1 VDILLYFVLPIA
13 LLALG
18 LPVYVILLLTAGIGI
33 AINPELP
40 LHSMQTVVF
49 GALDSFPLLAIP
61 LFILAGDIMGQG
73 GLATRLIAW
82 VMSLIGGVRGSLAL
96 TAVASST
103 MFGAM
108 SGSSVGCIAAIG
120 RILYPALRS
129 GGYSTA
135 FSGGLIAATGAIDVL
150 IPPSIPMIIYGI
162 AGQQSVP
169 ALFLAGV
176 LPGIMLAVAAALY
189 VLFYARIRMVPLTAK
204 VRWVNVIT
212 TTREASW
219 SLGAPV
225 VILGGIYGGVFTP
238 TEAAGVAVIY
248 AGLVARYVY
257 HELSWKELWRVTVNS
272 MYLCSQVLIIVA
284 ASGLYSW
291 LVTTS
296 GVPQRLVEGIQT
308 YGLSIWQLL
317 VAFNVLLLGVGSLVE
332 PPAAILIL
340 TPLFLPVVQSAGI
353 DPIHFGIIITMNLAI
368 GMFTPP
374 FGLNLFAVHALFRTP
389 LPSLYRGVLPLLGLY
404 LVVLMLITYVP
415 WFSLAPLALLKT
427 GLHP

>member
-1 VDILLYFVLPIA
+1 LDLLLYFVMPVA

-18 LPVYVILLLTAGIGI
+18 IPVYVILMLTAVA
-33 AINPELP
+33 AISTHPDLP
-40 LHSMQTVVF
+40 WQSMQTVIF

-61 LFILAGDIMGQG
+61 LFVLAGDIMGQG
-73 GLATRLIAW
+73 GLAKRLIAW
-82 VMSLIGGVRGSLAL
+82 VMSMIGGVRGSLAL
-96 TAVASST
+96 TAVGSST

-108 SGSSVGCIAAIG
+108 SGSAVGCIAAIG
-120 RILYPALRS
+120 RILYPSLRN
-129 GGYSTA
+129 GGYSMP

-176 LPGIMLAVAAALY
+176 LPGIMLALVAAGY
-189 VLFYARIRMVPLTAK
+189 VMVYAKIRMVPLTDPA
-204 VRWVNVIT
+204 RWINFWQS
-212 TTREASW
+212 TREASW

-238 TEAAGVAVIY
+238 TEAAGVAVVY
-248 AGLVARYVY
+248 AMLVSRYVY
-257 HELSWKELWRVTVNS
+257 REMTWPQLWQVTRSS
-272 MYLCSQVLIIVA
+272 MYLVSQVLIIVA
-284 ASGLYSW
+284 AAGLYAW

-296 GVPQRLVEGIQT
+296 GAPQRLVAHVQS
-308 YGLSIWQLL
+308 LDLPIWQLL
-317 VAFNVLLLGVGSLVE
+317 MAFNVLLLVVGSLVE

-340 TPLFLPVVQSAGI
+340 TPLFLPVVQAAGI

-374 FGLNLFAVHALFRTP
+374 FGLNLFAVNALFRVP
-389 LPSLYRGVLPLLGLY
+389 LQSLYQGVLPLLMLY
-404 LVVLMLITYVP
+404 LGVLLLITYVP
-415 WFSLAPLALLKT
+415 WFSLAPLALLR
-427 GLHP
+427 

>member
-1 VDILLYFVLPIA
+1 MGLLLYFVLPVA
-13 LLALG
+13 LLAFG
-18 LPVYVILLLTAGIGI
+18 IPVYVILMLTAVAAIGTH
-33 AINPELP
+33 PDLP
-40 LHSMQTVVF
+40 WQSMQTVVF

-61 LFILAGDIMGQG
+61 LFVLAGDIMGQG
-73 GLATRLIAW
+73 GLAKRLIAW
-82 VMSLIGGVRGSLAL
+82 VMSMIGGVRGSLAL
-96 TAVASST
+96 TAVGSST

-108 SGSSVGCIAAIG
+108 SGSAVGCIAAIG
-120 RILYPALRS
+120 RILYPSLRAA
-129 GGYSTA
+129 GYSMP

-176 LPGIMLAVAAALY
+176 LPGIMLAVVAAGY
-189 VLFYARIRMVPLTAK
+189 VLVYAKVRMVPLTDPA
-204 VRWVNVIT
+204 RWANIWH
-212 TTREASW
+212 TTRDASW

-248 AGLVARYVY
+248 ATLVSRYVY
-257 HELSWKELWRVTVNS
+257 RELSWPDLWRVTRNS

-296 GVPQRLVEGIQT
+296 GVPQALVAQVQA
-308 YGLSIWQLL
+308 LSLPTWQLL
-317 VAFNVLLLGVGSLVE
+317 VAFNLLLLVVGSLVE

-340 TPLFLPVVQSAGI
+340 TPLFLPVVQAAGI

-374 FGLNLFAVHALFRTP
+374 FGLNLFAVNALFRVP
-389 LPSLYRGVLPLLGLY
+389 LPSLYKGVLPLLLLY
-404 LVVLMLITYVP
+404 LCVLMLITYIP
-415 WFSLAPLALLKT
+415 WFSLAPLAMLRS
-427 GLHP
+427 